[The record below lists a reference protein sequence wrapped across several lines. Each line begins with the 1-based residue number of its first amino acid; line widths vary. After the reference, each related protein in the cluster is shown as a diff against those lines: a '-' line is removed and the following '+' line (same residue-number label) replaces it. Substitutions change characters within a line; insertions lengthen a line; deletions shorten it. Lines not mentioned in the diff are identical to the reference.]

1 MIGEHVLKWEGGQH
15 IIKLS
20 ARAMATIEETHDLP
34 FGEAMQTLSGE
45 GNFRIQKLVQLLCP
59 LMNAGKGGDEDEAYD
74 LIDNIGIEAAGGALA
89 DAAEKAFPEAKKG
102 AGGNGRSRKP
112 AKK

>member
-15 IIKLS
+15 AIKLS
-20 ARAMATIEETHDLP
+20 ARAMATIEEAHDLP
-34 FGEAMQTLSGE
+34 FGEAMQSIGGE
-45 GNFRIQKLVQLLCP
+45 DGFRIKKLVQLLCP

-74 LIDNIGIEAAGGALA
+74 LIDNAGVEEVGLALA
-89 DAAEKAFPEAKKG
+89 AAAEKAFPEAKK
-102 AGGNGRSRKP
+102 ASAGNGRSRKS